1 MERKKKALP
10 EGCVGME
17 DFAKLQFRVA
27 RVVSCEKVKKS
38 EKLLKF
44 DLDLGSEHRTVLSGI
59 AKYYEPEELIGK
71 NLILFSN
78 LAPRKMMGIESQGML
93 LSAFCENADGGETLR
108 VLTVDSCMPA
118 GSEVG

>member
-1 MERKKKALP
+1 M
-10 EGCVGME
+10 
-17 DFAKLQFRVA
+17 A

-108 VLTVDSCMPA
+108 VLTVDSCIPA